1 MKALISPDENNRVV
15 EVVTDDFPVAEPLFW
30 VDCPDSVTTEWTYDG
45 ANFSAPHVLTI
56 GAIRLK
62 VIDSIKNK
70 RDQLIVSG
78 GHKIGAHWYH
88 SDQISLIQQLGLS
101 SVAKELS
108 AGGASDDTVIVP
120 TPWKTLGG
128 GFVNLTI
135 GIAKQF
141 VQSALTQQ
149 SALFNEAKSKIEI
162 VGAIESDE
170 DLLSFDVNANWP
182 DVFVPG
188 T

>member
-1 MKALISPDENNRVV
+1 MKALILNGVV
-15 EVVTDDFPVAEPLFW
+15 VAVATDVFPVAEPLLW
-30 VDCPDSVTTEWTYDG
+30 VNCPDNVNTDWTFDG
-45 ANFSAPHVLTI
+45 ANFTAPAMLTI
-56 GAIRLK
+56 SEIQLK

-108 AGGASDDTVIVP
+108 ASGASDNTVIVP

-141 VQSALTQQ
+141 AQSALTQQ

-162 VGAIESDE
+162 VGAIESAD
-170 DLLSFDVNANWP
+170 DLLNFDVNANWP
-182 DVFVPG
+182 DVFTPS
-188 T
+188 TQA